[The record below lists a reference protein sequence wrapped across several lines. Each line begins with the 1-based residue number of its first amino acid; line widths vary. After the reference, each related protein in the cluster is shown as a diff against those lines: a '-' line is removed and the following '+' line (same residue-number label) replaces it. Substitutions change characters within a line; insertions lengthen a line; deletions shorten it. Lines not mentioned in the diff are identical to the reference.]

1 MLAPVVR
8 KLQFCLLGISVLS
21 VAVVVDNEGHVAA
34 VLSVKS
40 NRFEV
45 GFDNRSGPGWCGH
58 LVVWHV
64 ASYCYV
70 VDGGEV
76 IACVFLHYLICSVPT
91 THIYKLYRFI

>member
-45 GFDNRSGPGWCGH
+45 SFDNRSGPGWCGY
-58 LVVWHV
+58 LIVWHV
-64 ASYCYV
+64 SSHCYV